1 MIFKYLQ
8 LYDEIFFL
16 FPCLA
21 AKRSVH
27 VWWRSK
33 NYEWLALCG
42 VTSYN
47 DRHVFFKS
55 YFFYCDAVGLSPMW
69 LILIASE
76 DVWYSSRM
84 LKSSF
89 FFISCNTSI
98 IRPSGPDAC
107 YFSCGFWADFE
118 FEL

>member
-1 MIFKYLQ
+1 MTRFFSYFHVLRQSVPCMCGGGQKIMSGWPCAELRHTMIGMFSSSL
-8 LYDEIFFL
+8 
-16 FPCLA
+16 
-21 AKRSVH
+21 
-27 VWWRSK
+27 
-33 NYEWLALCG
+33 
-42 VTSYN
+42 T
-47 DRHVFFKS
+47 
-55 YFFYCDAVGLSPMW
+55 FFYCDAVGLSPMW

-76 DVWYSSRM
+76 DVCYSSRL